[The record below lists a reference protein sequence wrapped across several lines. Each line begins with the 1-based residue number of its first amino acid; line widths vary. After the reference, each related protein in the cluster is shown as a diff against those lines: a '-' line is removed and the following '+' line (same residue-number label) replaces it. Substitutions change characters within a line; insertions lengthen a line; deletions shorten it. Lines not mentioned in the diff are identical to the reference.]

1 MRTIRRGT
9 FARAGV
15 LVAALALLAASCAAD
30 DSGSEA
36 ADAAMAEAR
45 SASSAAAEALSEAQ
59 ATAAAAR
66 SAQADAATGIAD
78 AAAADAAAQAGLA
91 ASEAAQAAAE
101 AAQAAADLAQA
112 TAEGNEAAVAAA
124 EAALA
129 DAQAAAE
136 EALSEAAAAQ
146 AEAAAAQAEADEA
159 REAAAAA
166 QAEAEAAQAE
176 ADEARAEAAAAA
188 AAAAEAEAAAAAVDP
203 ITLEFWSWNN
213 EGAYPVVHEQAEE
226 RFEAAFPH
234 VDVVR
239 TYTPFADYMT
249 NLRAAIAA
257 GEPPD
262 VAQVPWTGEYTDL
275 VNGGAIA
282 SLAGDFTTG
291 FPEFFPPIASIASV
305 NGVPFAIPLDVN
317 SLQIAY
323 NKDIFAELGLEVP
336 RSSDALKAVAA
347 ALDEAGYFG
356 VAVGTNDGW
365 AAADLFFAQLAYT
378 DPTNTLIVQ
387 ADAGAATWDDP
398 QFLAAAENLED
409 LIANGVFAPGAN
421 SMVSFVGALE
431 LFVAQQAAMFYPVG
445 NFITGG
451 IAAQV
456 EDSFEW
462 GLFPFPSPDGGEGF
476 ATGGVAEMFSI
487 PADAAN
493 VDMGIEFMRWL
504 TDAESEASL
513 VSNDFIPSWGIE
525 LPDDVSN
532 LYRDLI
538 AAQATVRNRT
548 IYTTPVYTEV
558 INGAQGLLGGT
569 ISAADMIEAMA
580 GAG

>member
-1 MRTIRRGT
+1 MRKYRRGMLAAASLVVLT
-9 FARAGV
+9 
-15 LVAALALLAASCAAD
+15 LVAAACAAD
-30 DSGSEA
+30 DSGTEA

-45 SASSAAAEALSEAQ
+45 NASAAAAEALSEAQ
-59 ATAAAAR
+59 ATAAGVR

-78 AAAADAAAQAGLA
+78 AAAAEAAASAGLA
-91 ASEAAQAAAE
+91 AADAAQAAAE

-112 TAEGNEAAVAAA
+112 TAEGNVEAVAAA
-124 EAALA
+124 EEAL
-129 DAQAAAE
+129 QAAQDAAQ

-159 REAAAAA
+159 RSAAAAA

-188 AAAAEAEAAAAAVDP
+188 AAAAEAEAAAAAPAAEP

-226 RFEAAFPH
+226 RFEAAYPH

-275 VNGGAIA
+275 VNSGTIA

-291 FPEFFPPIASIASV
+291 FPDFFPPIASIASV
-305 NGVPFAIPLDVN
+305 NGVPYAIPLDVN

-336 RSSDALKAVAA
+336 RSSDALKEVAA
-347 ALDEAGYFG
+347 ALDAAGYFG

-387 ADAGAATWDDP
+387 ADAGSATWDDP

-493 VDMGIEFMRWL
+493 VDMGIEFMRWM

-513 VSNDFIPSWGIE
+513 VANDFIPSWGIE
-525 LPDDVSN
+525 LPADVSD

-569 ISAADMIEAMA
+569 TTAAEMVEAMA

>member
-1 MRTIRRGT
+1 MRTIRRGFLACASLLVLT
-9 FARAGV
+9 
-15 LVAALALLAASCAAD
+15 LVAAACAAD
-30 DSGSEA
+30 DSASEA

-45 SASSAAAEALSEAQ
+45 SASAAAAEAISEAQ
-59 ATAAAAR
+59 ATSAGVR

-78 AAAADAAAQAGLA
+78 AAAAEASAQAGLA
-91 ASEAAQAAAE
+91 AADAAQAAAE

-112 TAEGNEAAVAAA
+112 TAEGNVAAVAAA
-124 EAALA
+124 EEALQR
-129 DAQAAAE
+129 AQAAAE
-136 EALSEAAAAQ
+136 EALSEAASAQ

-166 QAEAEAAQAE
+166 QADAEAAQAEAAAAQAE
-176 ADEARAEAAAAA
+176 ADEARAEAEAAQ
-188 AAAAEAEAAAAAVDP
+188 AAAEAAGP

-213 EGAYPVVHEQAEE
+213 EGAYPDVHEQAEE
-226 RFEAAFPH
+226 RFEEAFPN

-275 VNGGAIA
+275 VNGGALA
-282 SLAGDFTTG
+282 SLEGEFTTG
-291 FPEFFPPIASIASV
+291 FPAFFPPIASIASV
-305 NGVPFAIPLDVN
+305 DGVPYAIPLDVN

-336 RSSDALKAVAA
+336 RSTDALKAVAA

-387 ADAGAATWDDP
+387 ADAGAAGWDDP
-398 QFLAAAENLED
+398 QFLAAAENLAD
-409 LIANGVFAPGAN
+409 LIDNGVFAPGAN

-487 PADAAN
+487 PSDAAH

-513 VSNDFIPSWGIE
+513 VANDFIPSWGIE
-525 LPDDVSN
+525 LPEDVSN

-548 IYTTPVYTEV
+548 IYTTPVYTEL
-558 INGAQGLLGGT
+558 INGIQGLLGGST
-569 ISAADMIEAMA
+569 TAADVIAAMA

>member
-1 MRTIRRGT
+1 MRTNRRGLL
-9 FARAGV
+9 ARAGM
-15 LVAALALLAASCAAD
+15 LVAALALLGAACASDDGSADTVADAMSVAGAAS
-30 DSGSEA
+30 
-36 ADAAMAEAR
+36 ADAGVAASNAQ
-45 SASSAAAEALSEAQ
+45 SASAAA
-59 ATAAAAR
+59 AAA
-66 SAQADAATGIAD
+66 Q
-78 AAAADAAAQAGLA
+78 AAADAAA
-91 ASEAAQAAAE
+91 AS
-101 AAQAAADLAQA
+101 ADLAQA
-112 TAEGNEAAVAAA
+112 TATGNQAAVAAA

-129 DAQAAAE
+129 EAQAAAE
-136 EALSEAAAAQ
+136 Q
-146 AEAAAAQAEADEA
+146 ARSD
-159 REAAAAA
+159 
-166 QAEAEAAQAE
+166 
-176 ADEARAEAAAAA
+176 
-188 AAAAEAEAAAAAVDP
+188 AAAAEAEAESARQAAEEAEQAAAAAPRADEP
-203 ITLEFWSWNN
+203 AAESITLEFWSWNN
-213 EGAYPVVHEQAEE
+213 EGAYPVVHEEAEAH
-226 RFEAAFPH
+226 FEAAFPN

-275 VNGGAIA
+275 VSGGALA
-282 SLAGDFTTG
+282 SLEGEFTTG
-291 FPEFFPPIASIASV
+291 FPDFFPPIASIASV
-305 NGVPFAIPLDVN
+305 DGVPYAIPLDVN

-356 VAVGTNDGW
+356 VAVGTNDMW
-365 AAADLFFAQLAYT
+365 AGADLFFAQLAYT
-378 DPTNTLIVQ
+378 DPANTVIVQ
-387 ADAGAATWDDP
+387 ADAGAAAWDDP
-398 QFLAAAENLED
+398 EFLAAAENLAD
-409 LIANGVFAPGAN
+409 LIDNGVFAPGAN
-421 SMVSFVGALE
+421 AMVSFVGALE

-493 VDMGIEFMRWL
+493 IEAGIEFMRYL
-504 TDAESEASL
+504 TDANGEAVL
-513 VSNDFIPSWGIE
+513 VANDFIPSWGIE
-525 LPDDVSN
+525 LPADVSD

-548 IYTTPVYTEV
+548 IYTTPVYTALM
-558 INGAQGLLGGT
+558 NGVQGLLSGST
-569 ISAADMIEAMA
+569 TAAELVAAMA
-580 GAG
+580 DAG

>member
-1 MRTIRRGT
+1 MRKYRRGFVACASLFVLT
-9 FARAGV
+9 
-15 LVAALALLAASCAAD
+15 LVAAACAAD
-30 DSGSEA
+30 DSEA
-36 ADAAMAEAR
+36 ADAALAEAR
-45 SASSAAAEALSEAQ
+45 SASAAASEALSEAQ

-78 AAAADAAAQAGLA
+78 AAAADAAAQSGLA

-112 TAEGNEAAVAAA
+112 TAEGNVEAMAAA

-129 DAQAAAE
+129 DAQAAAD

-159 REAAAAA
+159 RAAAAAA
-166 QAEAEAAQAE
+166 QAEADQARAEATEAQAAAEAAQA
-176 ADEARAEAAAAA
+176 AS
-188 AAAAEAEAAAAAVDP
+188 AAESV
-203 ITLEFWSWNN
+203 TLEFWSWNN
-213 EGAYPVVHEQAEE
+213 EGAYPVVHEEAEA
-226 RFEAAFPH
+226 RFEADYPN

-282 SLAGDFTTG
+282 SLAGDFTRG
-291 FPEFFPPIASIASV
+291 FPAFFPPIASIASV
-305 NGVPFAIPLDVN
+305 NGVPYAIPLDVN

-323 NKDIFAELGLEVP
+323 NKDVFAELGLEVP

-387 ADAGAATWDDP
+387 ADAGGATWDDAE
-398 QFLAAAENLED
+398 FLGAAENLAD
-409 LIANGVFAPGAN
+409 LIDNGVFAPGAN

-493 VDMGIEFMRWL
+493 VDLGIEFMRYL
-504 TDAESEASL
+504 TDADSEAVL
-513 VSNDFIPSWGIE
+513 VANDFIPSWGIE
-525 LPDDVSN
+525 LPADVSD

-548 IYTTPVYTEV
+548 IYTTPVYTEL
-558 INGAQGLLGGT
+558 INGVQGLLGGSVT
-569 ISAADMIEAMA
+569 PADLVAAMA

>member
-1 MRTIRRGT
+1 MRKYRRG
-9 FARAGV
+9 FLACAV
-15 LVAALALLAASCAAD
+15 LAVLTLTAAACAAD
-30 DSGSEA
+30 DSGAEA
-36 ADAAMAEAR
+36 ADAALAEAR
-45 SASSAAAEALSEAQ
+45 GASAAAAEALSEAQ

-112 TAEGNEAAVAAA
+112 TAEGNVEAMAAA
-124 EAALA
+124 ESALA
-129 DAQAAAE
+129 DAQAAADA
-136 EALSEAAAAQ
+136 ALSEAAAAQ

-159 REAAAAA
+159 RAAAAAA

-176 ADEARAEAAAAA
+176 ADQARADAEAAQAAAEAAAAEP
-188 AAAAEAEAAAAAVDP
+188 AAEP

-291 FPEFFPPIASIASV
+291 FPDFFPPIASIASV

-336 RSSDALKAVAA
+336 RSSDALKEVAA

-387 ADAGAATWDDP
+387 ADAGSATWDDP
-398 QFLAAAENLED
+398 QFLAAAENLAD
-409 LIANGVFAPGAN
+409 LIDSGVFAPGAN

-504 TDAESEASL
+504 TDADSEASL

-525 LPDDVSN
+525 LPADVSD

-548 IYTTPVYTEV
+548 IYTTPVYTEL
-558 INGAQGLLGGT
+558 INGVQGLLGGST
-569 ISAADMIEAMA
+569 TAADVIAAMA

>member
-1 MRTIRRGT
+1 MRKYRRWMLACASLLVLT
-9 FARAGV
+9 
-15 LVAALALLAASCAAD
+15 LVAAACAAD
-30 DSGSEA
+30 DSASEA

-45 SASSAAAEALSEAQ
+45 SASAAAAEAMSEAQ
-59 ATAAAAR
+59 ATAAGVR

-78 AAAADAAAQAGLA
+78 AAAAEAAAGAGLA
-91 ASEAAQAAAE
+91 AAEAAQAAAE

-124 EAALA
+124 ESALA
-129 DAQAAAE
+129 DAQAAAQ
-136 EALSEAAAAQ
+136 EALSEAAAA
-146 AEAAAAQAEADEA
+146 ADEAAAAQAEADQA

-176 ADEARAEAAAAA
+176 AAAAQAEADEARAEAEAAQ
-188 AAAAEAEAAAAAVDP
+188 EAAAAAGP

-226 RFEAAFPH
+226 RFEEAFPN

-275 VNGGAIA
+275 VSGGALA
-282 SLAGDFTTG
+282 SLEGEFTTG
-291 FPEFFPPIASIASV
+291 FPDFFPPIASIASV
-305 NGVPFAIPLDVN
+305 DGVPYAIPLDVN

-336 RSSDALKAVAA
+336 RSSDALKEVAA

-409 LIANGVFAPGAN
+409 LIVNGVFAPGAN

-493 VDMGIEFMRWL
+493 VAMGIEFMRWL

-525 LPDDVSN
+525 LPEDVSN

>member
-1 MRTIRRGT
+1 MRGSI
-9 FARAGV
+9 GV
-15 LVAALALLAASCAAD
+15 RKRWLLALLGIMLVAASCAAD
-30 DSGSEA
+30 DGASDTA
-36 ADAAMAEAR
+36 ASAMAEA
-45 SASSAAAEALSEAQ
+45 Q
-59 ATAAAAR
+59 
-66 SAQADAATGIAD
+66 SAQSDAEVALAD
-78 AAAADAAAQAGLA
+78 
-91 ASEAAQAAAE
+91 AQAAAAKARE
-101 AAQAAADLAQA
+101 AQAAADTAAAAAALAQA
-112 TAEGNEAAVAAA
+112 TAEGNQAAVAEA

-129 DAQAAAE
+129 EAQAAAE
-136 EALSEAAAAQ
+136 QARSDAAAAESEAAAARQ
-146 AEAAAAQAEADEA
+146 AAEE
-159 REAAAAA
+159 
-166 QAEAEAAQAE
+166 
-176 ADEARAEAAAAA
+176 AEAAAAA
-188 AAAAEAEAAAAAVDP
+188 APMADEPAAESV
-203 ITLEFWSWNN
+203 TLEFWSWNN
-213 EGAYPVVHEQAEE
+213 EGAYPVVHEEAEAL
-226 RFEAAFPH
+226 FEADHPN

-275 VNGGAIA
+275 VNNGALA
-282 SLAGDFTTG
+282 SLEGEFTTG
-291 FPEFFPPIASIASV
+291 FPDFFPPIASIASV
-305 NGVPFAIPLDVN
+305 DGVPYAIPLDVN

-336 RSSDALKAVAA
+336 RSSDALKAAAA

-356 VAVGTNDGW
+356 VAVGTNDMW
-365 AAADLFFAQLAYT
+365 AGADLFFAQLAYT
-378 DPTNTLIVQ
+378 DPTNTIIVQ
-387 ADAGAATWDDP
+387 ADAGAASWDDAE
-398 QFLAAAENLED
+398 FLGAAENLAD
-409 LIANGVFAPGAN
+409 LIDNGVFAPGAN

-487 PADAAN
+487 PSDAAN
-493 VDMGIEFMRWL
+493 VDLGIEFMRYL
-504 TDAESEASL
+504 TNADGEAVL
-513 VSNDFIPSWGIE
+513 VANDFIPSWGID
-525 LPDDVSN
+525 LPSDVSD

-548 IYTTPVYTEV
+548 IYTTPVYTALM
-558 INGAQGLLGGT
+558 NGVQGLLSGST
-569 ISAADMIEAMA
+569 TPAEVVASMADA
-580 GAG
+580 G